1 MPLGP
6 SFYLCFSQLDEHV
19 GKLITVALTG
29 VKDLAGN
36 SIPWP
41 ITWGFTLAAFDPAGA
56 SVAING
62 LVLSTAYSGF
72 SALDDVKTQLAA
84 YFDVSAARIGGLTAY
99 QTDAGKTGLAF
110 KILPPAESESPPPES
125 ENPPVTAT
133 ALAHKLIVSVSGI
146 GASSDFSNYAA
157 LSDLVASDV
166 CLIEASALV
175 FFEHSSN
182 HSTGPCD
189 HCF

>member
-1 MPLGP
+1 MA
-6 SFYLCFSQLDEHV
+6 V
-19 GKLITVALTG
+19 TG

-41 ITWGFTLAAFDPAGA
+41 VTWRFSLGAFNPVGA

-62 LVLSTAYSGF
+62 LVLSTAYSEF

-84 YFDVSAARIGGLTAY
+84 YFGVSAARIGSLTAY
-99 QTDAGKTGLAF
+99 QTDAGKTGLGF
-110 KILPPAESESPPPES
+110 TILPPLDSET
-125 ENPPVTAT
+125 PPVTAT
-133 ALAHKLIVSVSGI
+133 ALANKLIVSVSGI

-157 LSDLVASDV
+157 LSALVASDV
-166 CLIEASALV
+166 CLIDASALV

>member
-1 MPLGP
+1 MNDSISFRFPL
-6 SFYLCFSQLDEHV
+6 QLDDHV
-19 GKLITVALTG
+19 GKVITVALTG

-41 ITWGFTLAAFDPAGA
+41 ITWGFTLGAFNPAGA

-84 YFDVSAARIGGLTAY
+84 YFGVSAARIGSLTAY

-110 KILPPAESESPPPES
+110 TILPPLDSET
-125 ENPPVTAT
+125 PPVTAT
-133 ALAHKLIVSVSGI
+133 ALANKLIVSVSGI
-146 GASSDFSNYAA
+146 GATSDFSSYAA
-157 LSDLVASDV
+157 LSALVTSDV
-166 CLIEASALV
+166 WLINM
-175 FFEHSSN
+175 SN
-182 HSTGPCD
+182 LLGSLL
-189 HCF
+189 